1 MMLPGND
8 YLAQARAL
16 LAQIGPPASERL
28 LAAWPLFWKAM
39 FHEPEWPTPL
49 RQRAA
54 KLVERMLQDGEA
66 AASVRAMSSAQAQAV
81 ITELRQFIDDFTR
94 HASVEIQ
101 IEPLQRERDT
111 VQGN

>member
-1 MMLPGND
+1 MLPGYD

-16 LAQIGPPASERL
+16 LARVGPPAGERL

-39 FHEPEWPTPL
+39 FHENEWPTPL

-66 AASVRAMSSAQAQAV
+66 AASVRVMSSAQAQAV
-81 ITELRQFIDDFTR
+81 VTDLRRFIDDFTR
-94 HASVEIQ
+94 HATLEIQ
-101 IEPLQRERDT
+101 IEPLERQRDT